1 MAFAITHP
9 GVTSALLGP
18 RGMEQLDDLLAGLD
32 VTLPDELLDRIDE
45 IVPPGTDNGVLDQAY
60 ISPALLNSSL
70 RRRPVSERA
79 A

>member
-18 RGMEQLDDLLAGLD
+18 RGMEQLNDLLAGLD
-32 VTLPDELLDRIDE
+32 VTLPDELLHRDE
-45 IVPPGTDNGVLDQAY
+45 IVPPGTDIGVLDQAY
-60 ISPALLNSSL
+60 MSPALLNSSL
-70 RRRPVSERA
+70 GGRPVSERA